1 MDYAIASGNLVI
13 QDGDYEQG
21 FADLLELLGIDED
34 EIEDDDATSIM
45 LKLAISSDDFT
56 TYLMNN
62 AAYGQEIDDFEEV
75 LQGYFEATGIEGD
88 INLEELDAYTAA
100 AIYNKEMDVE
110 EYGCQQAM
118 IAQFGE
124 QEAANQGYVSTT
136 SEVASVSG
144 DAVQTAMDFVQ
155 MNAGAIAAIAIV
167 AVVAVLGLALVS
179 YAKGKRNGLAAAEA
193 PHAYQLDD
201 NAETV

>member
-1 MDYAIASGNLVI
+1 MEYAIASGNLVI

-88 INLEELDAYTAA
+88 IDLEELDAYTAA

-136 SEVASVSG
+136 SDVAAVSG

-155 MNAGAIAAIAIV
+155 MNAGAIAAIAVV